1 MDANDE
7 LNITELELLKDGR
20 VFVFG
25 ASREILSIMN
35 EIQCS
40 SDNRLGSRLNN
51 KPTISSGIEHQTE
64 GEEIVNNG
72 E

>member
-7 LNITELELLKDGR
+7 LNITELELLPDGR

-25 ASREILSIMN
+25 ASREVLSILN

-40 SDNRLGSRLNN
+40 SDSRL
-51 KPTISSGIEHQTE
+51 PARLSHEQAISPCIKIQVE
-64 GEEIVNNG
+64 GEEMLNRG
-72 E
+72 K